1 MLREVLE
8 DATRRAEK
16 LKRDIVRELLSSTAL
31 ADLLHSKRF
40 LETISRILN
49 SKKEVSRLIRRQVR
63 DVLKMMSIASKG
75 ELQSCEKRMHELER
89 RVDQLSRRSKTH
101 NGVSPKS
108 RRR

>member
-8 DATRRAEK
+8 DAIERGEK
-16 LKRDIVRELLSSTAL
+16 IKKDIVRELLSSTAL

-40 LETISRILN
+40 LETVTRILN
-49 SKKEVSRLIRRQVR
+49 SKKEVSRLIRRHVR
-63 DVLKMMSIASKG
+63 DVLKVMSIASKG

-89 RVDQLSRRSKTH
+89 RVDQLSRHSKKK
-101 NGVSPKS
+101 KS